1 MTEQQ
6 TQAEHNKALVRRF
19 FEEVLNQQHTAV
31 LDQIIAPDF
40 RTTFPAT
47 AAGREGF
54 KQTVA
59 AFFRAFPDTH
69 SHVEDMIAEGDRVA
83 ARGHWTGTHQG
94 EFMGI
99 PPTGKQVMVQYSD
112 IWVVENDKLT
122 DNWVLMDILGMLQQL
137 GVAPTPGQAS

>member
-6 TQAEHNKALVRRF
+6 TQAEHNKAVVRRF
-19 FEEVLNQQHTAV
+19 FEEVLNQQQMAI
-31 LDQIIAPDF
+31 LDQILAPDF

-47 AAGREGF
+47 PPGREGF
-54 KQTVA
+54 KQAVEA
-59 AFFRAFPDTH
+59 IFRGFPDTH

-99 PPTGKQVMVQYSD
+99 PPTGKQVTVRYCD
-112 IWVVENDKLT
+112 IWVVENGKIT
-122 DNWVLMDILGMLQQL
+122 RNWVEMDMLGMLQQL
-137 GVAPTPGQAS
+137 GVVPTPGQAS

>member
-6 TQAEHNKALVRRF
+6 TQAEQNKALVRRF
-19 FEEVLNQQHTAV
+19 FDEVLNRQHTVV

-40 RTTFPAT
+40 RTTFPGT
-47 AAGREGF
+47 QAGREGF

-69 SHVEDMIAEGDRVA
+69 SYVEDMIAEGDRVA
-83 ARGHWTGTHQG
+83 ARGHWTATHQG

-99 PPTGKQVMVQYSD
+99 PPTGKQVKVQFSD
-112 IWVVENDKLT
+112 IWVVENGMLA
-122 DNWVLMDILGMLQQL
+122 DNWFQMDRLGMLQQL
-137 GVAPTPGQAS
+137 GVVPTTSE

>member
-1 MTEQQ
+1 MTEQL
-6 TQAEHNKALVRRF
+6 TQAAQNKALVHRF

-47 AAGREGF
+47 PAGREGF

-69 SHVEDMIAEGDRVA
+69 SHVEDMVAEGDRVA
-83 ARGHWTGTHQG
+83 TRGHWTATHQG

-99 PPTGKQVMVQYSD
+99 APTGKQVMVQYSD
-112 IWVVENDKLT
+112 IWVVENGKLT
-122 DNWVLMDILGMLQQL
+122 DNWFQMDTLGMLQQL
-137 GVAPTPGQAS
+137 GVVPTVGQAS